1 MKHPAL
7 ARVFS
12 VILAIMSMLTFFAG
26 IKGFGDTA
34 DNNKKS
40 LEEADKLDRRR
51 LSYIELSAQ
60 LDGRRTYKEVNDDL
74 EENREQHD
82 SDAADHRTDLAEYSA
97 KRGGYTMGADM
108 LWEAKNEIAG
118 AKQAFEEAKGM
129 LLGVQ
134 AQKDAMNAAAA
145 ECNAAAVQCGAASAA
160 AGATAAALQNKMLS
174 EPKFTETEPPMP
186 VAPVQPLEPVDPS
199 VNKPQP
205 PIEPS
210 RPENEEDEEAMAEY
224 NAALA
229 EYQAALAEYEAA
241 HAAWEQ
247 YNAAYPGL
255 AADHEKKLEEYNTAK
270 AKYDAAMVQYEIDK
284 KKYDDA
290 YQSYLTDY
298 QTWYGEFMGI
308 AGSADFATMASAGSA
323 AASAL
328 NNAMAVM
335 PEEMKNQM
343 PGIDAIGGVP
353 DIDITSGEP
362 AAIINAFV
370 YARDGFSGAAT
381 GLGMVSGGLGT
392 AVTAMDN
399 EIANKINSMSGGE
412 LTIAPGTDANT
423 IIAMMDAMLKK
434 GEGQVESGL
443 ADIWYNM
450 GELEKDKGRL
460 EEEKT
465 TLDEEASSLQTQQE
479 EADEL
484 KELERQLTSDRVV
497 LTKVAEIKEGVDNG
511 EKLEVSAERYIAK
524 FRAETAESKKNGLI
538 MSALAVAA
546 GVMGI
551 LSIPAAYEKI
561 KKRFWLLVP
570 PALCGVLAL
579 GAMLLSRGVSDTL
592 YYSTMATVIFAVI
605 HLLVVIPKEKITV

>member
-12 VILAIMSMLTFFAG
+12 VILAIMSVLTFFAG

-34 DNNKKS
+34 DSSKKA
-40 LEEADKLDRRR
+40 LAEADKLEKRR
-51 LSYIELSAQ
+51 LSYVELSAR
-60 LDGRRTYKEVNDDL
+60 LDGRRTYSEVNEEL
-74 EENREQHD
+74 TENREQHD
-82 SDAADHRTDLAEYSA
+82 SDAAEHRTDVAEFSA

-118 AKQAFEEAKGM
+118 AKQAFEDAKGM

-145 ECNAAAVQCGAASAA
+145 ECNAAAAQCVSASSAA
-160 AGATAAALQNKMLS
+160 GSTAAALQNKMLS
-174 EPKFTETEPPMP
+174 EPQFTETEPPMP
-186 VAPVQPLEPVDPS
+186 VTPVQPLEPVDPS
-199 VNKPQP
+199 VNEPQLP
-205 PIEPS
+205 EEPT
-210 RPENEEDEEAMAEY
+210 EAETEDNKAEWD
-224 NAALA
+224 
-229 EYQAALAEYEAA
+229 EYRAALAEYEAA

-247 YNAAYPGL
+247 YEAAYPGL
-255 AADHEKKLEEYNTAK
+255 AADYQKKLEEYNTAK
-270 AKYDAAMVQYEIDK
+270 AEYDSAMVQYEIDK
-284 KKYDDA
+284 QAYDKA
-290 YQSYLTDY
+290 YQDYLTDY

-308 AGSADFATMASAGSA
+308 AGSADFATMASAGAA

-335 PEEMKNQM
+335 PEEMKNQL
-343 PGIDAIGGVP
+343 PGIDSIGGVP
-353 DIDITSGEP
+353 DIDITSGDP
-362 AAIINAFV
+362 AAITNAFV
-370 YARDGFSGAAT
+370 YARDGFSGAAA
-381 GLGMVSGGLGT
+381 GLGMVSGGLGA

-399 EIANKINSMSGGE
+399 EIANQINTMSGGE

-443 ADIWYNM
+443 ADMWYNL
-450 GELEKDKGRL
+450 GELEKDKERL

-497 LTKVAEIKEGVDNG
+497 LTKIAEIKQAVDGG

-524 FRAETAESKKNGLI
+524 FRAETEENRRNGLI

-551 LSIPAAYEKI
+551 ASIPAAYEKI

-579 GAMLLSRGVSDTL
+579 GAMLMSRGVSDTL
-592 YYSTMATVIFAVI
+592 YYSTMATVIFAVV
-605 HLLVVIPKEKITV
+605 HLLVVIPREKITV

>member
-12 VILAIMSMLTFFAG
+12 VILAIMSVLTFFAG

-145 ECNAAAVQCGAASAA
+145 ECNAAAVQCGAASSA

-199 VNKPQP
+199 TNEPQLQTPEPTEAETEDNK
-205 PIEPS
+205 
-210 RPENEEDEEAMAEY
+210 EEWDQY
-224 NAALA
+224 R
-229 EYQAALAEYEAA
+229 AALAEYEAA

-284 KKYDDA
+284 QAYDKA
-290 YQSYLTDY
+290 YQEYLTDY

-343 PGIDAIGGVP
+343 PGIDSGAGIP

-362 AAIINAFV
+362 AAIINTFV
-370 YARDGFSGAAT
+370 YARDGFSGAASALGKVSY
-381 GLGMVSGGLGT
+381 GLGA

-399 EIANKINSMSGGE
+399 EIAKKINEMAAGE

-443 ADIWYNM
+443 ADMWYNL
-450 GELEKDKGRL
+450 GELEKDKERL
-460 EEEKT
+460 EEEKS

-497 LTKVAEIKEGVDNG
+497 LTKVAEIKQAVDGG

-524 FRAETAESKKNGLI
+524 FRAETETNRKNGLI

-546 GVMGI
+546 AVMGA
-551 LSIPAAYEKI
+551 LSIPAAFEKI
-561 KKRFWLLVP
+561 KKRSWLLVP
-570 PALCGVLAL
+570 PALCGILAL
-579 GAMLLSRGVSDTL
+579 GAMLMSRGVSDTL
-592 YYSTMATVIFAVI
+592 YYSTMATVIFAVV
-605 HLLVVIPKEKITV
+605 HLLVVIPKEKVTV

>member
-12 VILAIMSMLTFFAG
+12 VILAIMSVLTFFAG

-134 AQKDAMNAAAA
+134 AQKNAMNAAAA
-145 ECNAAAVQCGAASAA
+145 ECNAAAVQCGAASSA

-199 VNKPQP
+199 TNEPQLQTPEPTEAETEDNK
-205 PIEPS
+205 
-210 RPENEEDEEAMAEY
+210 EEWDQY
-224 NAALA
+224 R
-229 EYQAALAEYEAA
+229 AALAEYEAA

-284 KKYDDA
+284 QAYDKA
-290 YQSYLTDY
+290 YQEYLTEY

-343 PGIDAIGGVP
+343 PGIDAIGGIP

-381 GLGMVSGGLGT
+381 GLGMVSGGLSA

-399 EIANKINSMSGGE
+399 EIAKKINEMAAGE

-443 ADIWYNM
+443 ADMWYNL
-450 GELEKDKGRL
+450 GELEKDKERL

-497 LTKVAEIKEGVDNG
+497 LTKVAEIKQAVDGG

-524 FRAETAESKKNGLI
+524 FRAETETNRKNGLI

-546 GVMGI
+546 AVMGA
-551 LSIPAAYEKI
+551 LSIPAAFEKI
-561 KKRFWLLVP
+561 KKRSWLLVP
-570 PALCGVLAL
+570 PALCGILAL
-579 GAMLLSRGVSDTL
+579 GAMLMSRGVSDTL
-592 YYSTMATVIFAVI
+592 YYSTMATVIFAVV
-605 HLLVVIPKEKITV
+605 HLLVVIPKEKVTV

>member
-12 VILAIMSMLTFFAG
+12 VILAIMSVLTFFAG

-34 DNNKKS
+34 DSSKKA
-40 LEEADKLDRRR
+40 LAEADKLEKRR
-51 LSYIELSAQ
+51 LSYVELSAR
-60 LDGRRTYKEVNDDL
+60 LDGRRTYSEVNDEL
-74 EENREQHD
+74 TENREQHD
-82 SDAADHRTDLAEYSA
+82 SDAAEHRTDVAEYSA

-108 LWEAKNEIAG
+108 LWEAKYEIAG
-118 AKQAFEEAKGM
+118 AKQAFEDAKGM
-129 LLGVQ
+129 LFGVQ

-145 ECNAAAVQCGAASAA
+145 ECNAAAAQCASASSA
-160 AGATAAALQNKMLS
+160 AGSTAAALQNKMLS
-174 EPKFTETEPPMP
+174 EPQFTEIEPPMP

-199 VNKPQP
+199 VNEPQP
-205 PIEPS
+205 PTEPS
-210 RPENEEDEEAMAEY
+210 KPENEEDEEAMAEY
-224 NAALA
+224 DAALA
-229 EYQAALAEYEAA
+229 EYQAALAEYDAA
-241 HAAWEQ
+241 HKAWEQ
-247 YNAAYPGL
+247 YEAAYPGL
-255 AADHEKKLEEYNTAK
+255 ATDYQKKLEEYNTAK
-270 AKYDAAMVQYEIDK
+270 TEYDSAMVQYEIDK
-284 KKYDDA
+284 QAYDKA
-290 YQSYLTDY
+290 YQDYLTDY

-308 AGSADFATMASAGSA
+308 AGSADFATMASAGAA

-328 NNAMAVM
+328 NNAIAVM
-335 PEEMKNQM
+335 PEEMKNQL
-343 PGIDAIGGVP
+343 PGIDSIGGVP
-353 DIDITSGEP
+353 DIDITSGDP
-362 AAIINAFV
+362 AAITNAFV

-381 GLGMVSGGLGT
+381 GLGMVSGGLGA

-399 EIANKINSMSGGE
+399 EIANQINTMSGGE

-443 ADIWYNM
+443 ADMWYNL
-450 GELEKDKGRL
+450 GELEKDKERL

-465 TLDEEASSLQTQQE
+465 TLDEEASSLQTQQG
-479 EADEL
+479 EADGL

-497 LTKVAEIKEGVDNG
+497 LTKVAEIKQAVDGG

-524 FRAETAESKKNGLI
+524 FRAETEENRRNGLI
-538 MSALAVAA
+538 MSALAVVA

-551 LSIPAAYEKI
+551 ASIPAAYEKI

-570 PALCGVLAL
+570 PALCGALAL

-592 YYSTMATVIFAVI
+592 YYSTMATVIFAVV
-605 HLLVVIPKEKITV
+605 HLLVVIPREKITV